1 MNKQKQYINEL
12 FDINK
17 AAKKFAKETPLEKKI
32 RLLGKAPLK
41 DNDYNINDDNT
52 TQEDTVLSD
61 PLLKQGLPTNDK
73 TFKAVTYIDDDMS
86 TSVDTKFK
94 KNLIIIAKAHDAILD
109 LYESN
114 LYEEPWD
121 DTTIHEFDELLKI
134 YNDAFNYIDAHIN
147 NIKWNYIANK
157 NKFFKIYNE
166 IIKYDNKTFNRL
178 KYRHENYKRYRANR
192 KTLIIKIAK
201 IMGCKDTTKK
211 KYMTILR
218 YFNDKCA
225 NIPLYHDNV
234 NTLVKWLFQ
243 ENNMGIINR
252 YQAQNDIIDI
262 TGDKSYTLD
271 DIHQVW
277 KIYVKARQIV
287 FKIFNMITSNS
298 ELHGWDKWNKM
309 LIPYCDASIND
320 KALEDLYNDADAEDK
335 FEYFDDYQQ
344 KMDDDVW
351 NRQGLYESWLD
362 DDLDWYKEHRKDKY
376 SKNKIKHIEMIPTNI
391 NVCKV
396 VTDGKKVYANVD
408 FYPDDIVEICPTKP
422 ISKSSLYSREM
433 RDLVFEVVPNQEWV
447 LPFGYCKYYT
457 LPNADQDANC
467 DYLWDPIS
475 KVIVIKATCKIP
487 KHSKLILRLIK

>member
-234 NTLVKWLFQ
+234 NTLVKWLF
-243 ENNMGIINR
+243 
-252 YQAQNDIIDI
+252 
-262 TGDKSYTLD
+262 
-271 DIHQVW
+271 
-277 KIYVKARQIV
+277 
-287 FKIFNMITSNS
+287 
-298 ELHGWDKWNKM
+298 
-309 LIPYCDASIND
+309 
-320 KALEDLYNDADAEDK
+320 
-335 FEYFDDYQQ
+335 
-344 KMDDDVW
+344 
-351 NRQGLYESWLD
+351 
-362 DDLDWYKEHRKDKY
+362 
-376 SKNKIKHIEMIPTNI
+376 
-391 NVCKV
+391 
-396 VTDGKKVYANVD
+396 
-408 FYPDDIVEICPTKP
+408 
-422 ISKSSLYSREM
+422 
-433 RDLVFEVVPNQEWV
+433 
-447 LPFGYCKYYT
+447 
-457 LPNADQDANC
+457 
-467 DYLWDPIS
+467 
-475 KVIVIKATCKIP
+475 
-487 KHSKLILRLIK
+487 